1 MHLTYAFG
9 IVLLSVVVLRLVVR
23 QRGGGG
29 FDCIE
34 GVVWWRVSVLLRRAW
49 CGGLGAAHLV
59 EAQLTCFR
67 SCSAS
72 CLFAFLALEH
82 FSLQL
87 QTVVSVSQ
95 KYEFFE
101 RAIRTDQPTTDQR
114 ISQDES
120 AVFVGV
126 FLYIYTVTIR

>member
-1 MHLTYAFG
+1 MLSQ
-9 IVLLSVVVLRLVVR
+9 LLSVLSLCV
-23 QRGGGG
+23 
-29 FDCIE
+29 
-34 GVVWWRVSVLLRRAW
+34 
-49 CGGLGAAHLV
+49 
-59 EAQLTCFR
+59 
-67 SCSAS
+67 
-72 CLFAFLALEH
+72 LALVLELV
-82 FSLQL
+82 SLQL
-87 QTVVSVSQ
+87 KTVVSVSQ

>member
-1 MHLTYAFG
+1 M
-9 IVLLSVVVLRLVVR
+9 
-23 QRGGGG
+23 
-29 FDCIE
+29 
-34 GVVWWRVSVLLRRAW
+34 LLRRAW

-126 FLYIYTVTIR
+126 FLYIYRNYTLVICVAEVCLHMVLLVRLANATFACHACKGGES

>member
-1 MHLTYAFG
+1 M
-9 IVLLSVVVLRLVVR
+9 
-23 QRGGGG
+23 
-29 FDCIE
+29 
-34 GVVWWRVSVLLRRAW
+34 LLRRAW

-72 CLFAFLALEH
+72 CLFAFLALELV
-82 FSLQL
+82 SLQL
-87 QTVVSVSQ
+87 KTVVSVSQ

-114 ISQDES
+114 ISQDEIAGCRLCWS
-120 AVFVGV
+120 
-126 FLYIYTVTIR
+126 LSIYIQ

>member
-1 MHLTYAFG
+1 M
-9 IVLLSVVVLRLVVR
+9 
-23 QRGGGG
+23 
-29 FDCIE
+29 
-34 GVVWWRVSVLLRRAW
+34 LLRRAW

-114 ISQDES
+114 ISQDEIAGCRLCWS
-120 AVFVGV
+120 N
-126 FLYIYTVTIR
+126 YTLVICVAEVCLHMVLLVRLANATFACHACKGGES